1 MTHSLLRESGPGKM
15 RADAIAI
22 FALGI
27 ASAASVVAL
36 TVRAFAQTFTAD
48 GISWRLPIEPQ
59 VGMADGLTLYNS
71 SGPVDAGPIAG
82 SFTHLQVVVPNLNTV
97 STVCI
102 GVAIVLAALALL
114 AVIASTVR
122 VAWLF
127 QQGRFFTLATSRALR
142 TLNWSLLGG
151 GLGAYVCWKLGA
163 NGVEAALNVRVAET
177 NAIEF
182 WGWYVIALF
191 TVTSLGLIDIALRRA
206 IRLQHDAEGLV

>member
-1 MTHSLLRESGPGKM
+1 MTHSLLRESGPRKM

-27 ASAASVVAL
+27 AAAASVVAL
-36 TVRAFAQTFTAD
+36 AVRAFVLTFTAD

-59 VGMADGLTLYNS
+59 ASMADGLTLHYS

-82 SFTHLQVVVPNLNTV
+82 SFTHMQVVVPDLNTV

-102 GVAIVLAALALL
+102 GGAIVLAALALL
-114 AVIASTVR
+114 TVIASTVR
-122 VAWLF
+122 IAWLF

-142 TLNWSLLGG
+142 TLNWALLGG
-151 GLGAYVCWKLGA
+151 GLGAYMCWKLGA
-163 NGVEAALNVRVAET
+163 NGIEAALNVPVAET
-177 NAIEF
+177 SAIEF

-191 TVTSLGLIDIALRRA
+191 AVTSLGLIDIALRRA
-206 IRLQHDAEGLV
+206 IRLQHDSEGLV